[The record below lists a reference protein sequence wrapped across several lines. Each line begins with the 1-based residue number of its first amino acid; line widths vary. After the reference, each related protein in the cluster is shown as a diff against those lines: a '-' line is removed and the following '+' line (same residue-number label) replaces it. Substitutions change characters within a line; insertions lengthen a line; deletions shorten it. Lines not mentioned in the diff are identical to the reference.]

1 MKHVL
6 FVDDE
11 PGVLDGLRRML
22 RAWRNEWETAF
33 ANSGSD
39 ALALLS
45 ERPFDVIVSD
55 MRMPGMDGAQL
66 LDEVSRRWPGMV
78 RIILSGQADRE
89 SVLRCVGPTH
99 QYLSKPCDANQ
110 LKATVERALALRQW
124 MAEPSIQQLIAKI
137 TSLPSLPTLYTQLVA
152 ELQSP
157 DCSLTR
163 IGEIVSRDMAMTAK
177 VMQLVNS
184 SYFGLRQRVG
194 TPQQAAS
201 VLGTEV
207 LRALVLSVSVF
218 SPPSGRATLGP
229 EVDYLFDH
237 SLAVGTLARALARLA
252 GGGAT
257 LVNDSFVAGVV
268 HDIGKLVL
276 AQNLAEHYAKVV
288 QTVRLEQTPWY
299 VAEADILGCTHAEVG
314 AYLLGLWGFP
324 DVLIEAVAFHHT
336 PRRCG
341 RQSFCAATT
350 VHLANCWTH
359 ERAGNDGR
367 AFLQVDEDYLAT
379 VGCRDKLT
387 AWRQALKIS
396 DKEPS

>member
-33 ANSGSD
+33 ANGGNQ
-39 ALALLS
+39 ALTLLS

-66 LDEVSRRWPGMV
+66 LEEVSRRWPAMV

-99 QYLSKPCDANQ
+99 QYLSKPCDATQ

-137 TSLPSLPTLYTQLVA
+137 KSLPSVPTVYNELIA

-157 DCSLTR
+157 DCSLNR
-163 IGEIVSRDMAMTAK
+163 LGDIVARDVAMTAK
-177 VMQLVNS
+177 VMHLVNS

-194 TPQQAAS
+194 TPQQAAA

-207 LRALVLSVSVF
+207 LRALVLSISVF
-218 SPPSGRATLGP
+218 SSPATTGLLGSQI
-229 EVDYLFDH
+229 DSLFDH
-237 SLAVGTLARALARLA
+237 SLAVGTTARALARLA
-252 GGGAT
+252 GGGTT
-257 LVNDSFVAGVV
+257 LVNDSFVAGVL
-268 HDIGKLVL
+268 HDVGKLVL
-276 AQNLAEHYAKVV
+276 AQNLAQQYAAVV
-288 QTVRLEQTPWY
+288 ETARRERLPWSA
-299 VAEADILGCTHAEVG
+299 AEADILGCSHAEVG

-324 DVLIEAVAFHHT
+324 DALIEAVAFHHN

-341 RQSFCAATT
+341 SQAFCAAT
-350 VHLANCWTH
+350 
-359 ERAGNDGR
+359 
-367 AFLQVDEDYLAT
+367 
-379 VGCRDKLT
+379 
-387 AWRQALKIS
+387 
-396 DKEPS
+396 

>member
-1 MKHVL
+1 VKHVL

-22 RAWRNEWETAF
+22 RAWRNEWDTAF
-33 ANSGSD
+33 AQSGGE
-39 ALALLS
+39 ALTLLDQ
-45 ERPFDVIVSD
+45 RPFDVIVSD

-66 LDEVSRRWPGMV
+66 LGEVSRRWPAMV

-99 QYLSKPCDANQ
+99 QYLSKPCDATQ

-137 TSLPSLPTLYTQLVA
+137 TSLPCLPTLYTQLVA

-163 IGEIVSRDMAMTAK
+163 IGEIVARDVGMTAK

-194 TPQQAAS
+194 TPQQAAA
-201 VLGTEV
+201 VLGTDV

-218 SPPSGRATLGP
+218 SHSSAAGPLGP
-229 EVDYLFDH
+229 ETACLFDH
-237 SLAVGTLARALARLA
+237 SLAVGTTSRALARLA
-252 GGGAT
+252 GGGTA
-257 LVNDSFVAGVV
+257 LVNDSFVAGVL
-268 HDIGKLVL
+268 HDVGKLVL
-276 AQNLAEHYAKVV
+276 AQNLPQQYATVV
-288 QTVRLEQTPWY
+288 ETARREKIPWSA
-299 VAEADILGCTHAEVG
+299 AEADILGCTHAEVG

-324 DVLIEAVAFHHT
+324 DALIEAVAFHHN

-341 RQSFCAATT
+341 SQAFCAATT
-350 VHLANCWTH
+350 VHLANAWEH
-359 ERAGNDGR
+359 QRAAR
-367 AFLQVDEDYLAT
+367 ASEAFLPIDEDYLTAI
-379 VGCRDKLT
+379 GCRDKL
-387 AWRQALKIS
+387 AQWRQALKMS
-396 DKEPS
+396 QEETN